1 VNLLVVGASHHTAPV
16 ELLERLAVPTESVG
30 STLSDLIG
38 QSHVNEAVLLSTC
51 NRVEVYAAVR
61 AFHGGLADIGA
72 ILSERAGMDTNTLA
86 SHLYVRYDL
95 EAIRHAMRVASGLD
109 SMVVGEAQILGQLR
123 EAYATATD
131 SDTVGRLLHE
141 LMQQALRVGK
151 RVHAETGID
160 RAGQSVVSAAL
171 ELAPGGVQDRSALVV
186 GAGSMGGLAL
196 ATLRRAGV
204 GPLFLANRAPER
216 ARRQA
221 DLHGATAVNFADLAA
236 AVSAVDI
243 VLTATASSE
252 PVLTAETVRTALQLR
267 EPSRPLVIL
276 DLAVPRDVAPEVA
289 DLPGVTL
296 IDLDR
301 VGLATMDQPSGA
313 DQLEAEAIVVAES
326 ETFLTWLRGA
336 EVAPTVAALRA
347 RADEVVEAELRRL
360 AQRRPD
366 LTEEQRADITR
377 AVHRV
382 VQQLLHS
389 PTVRVRQ
396 LATTPGGDQ
405 YAAVLR
411 ELFDLSVPDDDDDF
425 GRAVELERG
434 EVDQ

>member
-16 ELLERLAVPTESVG
+16 ELLERLAVPTESIAT
-30 STLSDLIG
+30 TLNDLVG

-72 ILSERAGMDTNTLA
+72 ILSERAGMDTTTLA

-95 EAIRHAMRVASGLD
+95 EAIRHALRVASGLD

-123 EAYATATD
+123 EAYAAATD

-171 ELAPGGVQDRSALVV
+171 ALVPGGVQDRSALVV

-196 ATLRRAGV
+196 ATLRRAGA
-204 GPLFLANRAPER
+204 GQLLLANRAPER

-221 DLHGATAVNFADLAA
+221 ELHGATAITLSELAA

-243 VLTATASSE
+243 VVTATASSE
-252 PVLTAETVRTALQLR
+252 PVLGAEMVRTALRLR
-267 EPSRPLVIL
+267 ASDRPLVIL

-301 VGLATMDQPSGA
+301 VGLATLDQPSAA

-326 ETFLTWLRGA
+326 ETFLSWLRGA

-366 LTEEQRADITR
+366 LTEDQRADVAH

-411 ELFDLSVPDDDDDF
+411 ELFDLSVPDDL
-425 GRAVELERG
+425 GRAVD
-434 EVDQ
+434 VDRTEEDR